1 MHLMTEIFDVFKDE
15 TRKFKESLSNDIQ
28 GILSL
33 YEASFLLIPGE
44 TILEEARNFTS
55 KHLKDFVSNN
65 KEENYLSTLVGHALE
80 VPVQWR
86 VPRVEARWFIDLCR
100 NKHIDLNPI
109 FLELAIL
116 DFNIVQSTHQQ
127 ELKELYR

>member
-1 MHLMTEIFDVFKDE
+1 MHLTEIFDVFKDE
-15 TRKFKESLSNDIQ
+15 TRKFKESLSNDIK
-28 GILSL
+28 GVLSL

-44 TILEEARNFTS
+44 TILEEARDFTS
-55 KHLKDFVSNN
+55 KHLKDFVNNN
-65 KEENYLSTLVGHALE
+65 KEDNYLSTLVGHALE
-80 VPVQWR
+80 VPVHWR

-100 NKHIDLNPI
+100 NKHIDLNPT

>member
-1 MHLMTEIFDVFKDE
+1 MHLTEIFDVFKDE
-15 TRKFKESLSNDIQ
+15 TRKFKESPSNDIQ

-44 TILEEARNFTS
+44 TILEEARDFTS
-55 KHLKDFVSNN
+55 KHLKDFFNNN
-65 KEENYLSTLVGHALE
+65 KEENYLYTLVGHALE
-80 VPVQWR
+80 VPVHWR

-100 NKHIDLNPI
+100 NKRTDLNPT